1 MEVAVK
7 SETMA
12 RKITVAASDPGRES
26 IAHERDYHAWLA
38 AQVRA
43 VREVRLNDLDAPNL
57 AEELE
62 DMGRSAKK
70 ALRSQLVRLMAQ
82 LLKWSVQKDL
92 RKRNPSAAN
101 RWLASIRNARA
112 EIKDNLAESSRRKPY
127 LPTIF
132 AKAYSAAINSAV
144 EDSGLADSGFPAR
157 CPWSLEDVPR
167 DNSLPDCYSPSAG
180 TSLLTNRTVN
190 PGIVGGTR

>member
-1 MEVAVK
+1 
-7 SETMA
+7 MA
-12 RKITVAASDPGRES
+12 RKITVAGSDPGRES
-26 IAHERDYHAWLA
+26 IAYEQDYYSWLA

-43 VREVRLNDLDAPNL
+43 VREGRLHDLDAPNL

-70 ALRSQLVRLMAQ
+70 ALGSQLVRLMAH

-92 RKRNPSAAN
+92 RERNPSAAN

-112 EIKDNLAESSRRKPY
+112 EIRDDLAESPSLKRY

-144 EDSGLADSGFPAR
+144 EDSGLSDSAFPAR
-157 CPWSLEDVPR
+157 CPWSLEDVLK
-167 DNSLPDCYSPSAG
+167 DNFLPD
-180 TSLLTNRTVN
+180 
-190 PGIVGGTR
+190 